1 MISDNERMSSPKR
14 TSDHEKGSTLPNPSQ
29 GAISIGSVMYAD
41 PHFLGQL
48 PLGARSAGTQDD
60 VAAIGVPRV
69 DDAKQRLA
77 LGAAIAVNTSSP
89 RQWHTADIDA
99 TESVGVIERDFGDD
113 NVTQTIGDLFNDI
126 VRLSD
131 AEAFEIVKQGRDL
144 LAWDKASRVA
154 RKDTDPGAATLTT
167 YAKKCQLIDA
177 AIEANPEPIGDPIST
192 ALSKYAHNNRSFSVM
207 RAALKHR
214 AIKHVTELLQEQDSI
229 QRAEKQSPSWKTCVD
244 QLKLAVHELKQI
256 QMQSQE
262 QCLVLS
268 GRTVARS
275 RSKKSILRLL
285 KPNWRE
291 KFLEANESSPTY
303 RAAGVLMRHCGFR
316 PEELERGV
324 HVELK
329 GEQMLISINGAKVR
343 DTAGQPWRKFAL
355 QTKLLPPWFVEE
367 VAQKGSNTYQADK
380 DNMRAHLTRLSA
392 ILYPREKDKEPVIL
406 SAYVFRHALV
416 TEMRSRGWDTSDIA
430 AVIGESCSATTR
442 HYGDRWPTGSGQLGS
457 IAISR
462 NSIQTARPVAP
473 PDTSW
478 LKSKRPSKKI
488 GAQSPS

>member
-1 MISDNERMSSPKR
+1 
-14 TSDHEKGSTLPNPSQ
+14 
-29 GAISIGSVMYAD
+29 
-41 PHFLGQL
+41 
-48 PLGARSAGTQDD
+48 
-60 VAAIGVPRV
+60 
-69 DDAKQRLA
+69 
-77 LGAAIAVNTSSP
+77 
-89 RQWHTADIDA
+89 
-99 TESVGVIERDFGDD
+99 
-113 NVTQTIGDLFNDI
+113 LFNDI

-131 AEAFEIVKQGRDL
+131 TEAFEIVKQGRDL
-144 LAWDKASRVA
+144 LTQDKASRVA
-154 RKDTDPGAATLTT
+154 RKDTEPGSETLKT

-177 AIEANPEPIGDPIST
+177 AIEANSEPIGTPIST
-192 ALSKYAHNNRSFSVM
+192 ALSKYAHNKRSFSVM

-214 AIKHVTELLQEQDSI
+214 AIKHVIELLQEQDRI
-229 QRAEKQSPSWKTCVD
+229 QRVEKQSPSWKTCVD
-244 QLKLAVHELKQI
+244 QLRLAVHELMQI

-268 GRTVARS
+268 DRTIARS
-275 RSKKSILRLL
+275 RSKKSILRFL

-324 HVELK
+324 LVEFQ

-343 DTAGQPWRKFAL
+343 DTAGQPWRKFSL

-367 VAQKGSNTYQADK
+367 VALEGAKTYQADK
-380 DNMRAHLTRLSA
+380 DNMRTHLTRLSA
-392 ILYPREKDKEPVIL
+392 FLYPRQKNKEPIIL

-416 TEMRSRGWDTSDIA
+416 TDMRSWGWDTADIA
-430 AVIGESCSATTR
+430 AAIGESCSATTR